1 MNSTESAKRPSGKRP
16 KKRKFTGNIHT
27 RCKAVHSV
35 DESLN
40 NSASGKKIRLQDV
53 HSSFNE
59 HDDCFDGYRV
69 FDKTI
74 MFTNIQNFAS
84 CKKCGGDIKLSE
96 KRVRGLSSV
105 FSIECKNCKDLCS
118 FRNSKILGKGKNI
131 LEINRRFV
139 HAMRTIGQGHAA
151 MTTFCG
157 VIDFP
162 PPVAEKSYN
171 NIINKLQLCSKEVAE
186 ASMQSAALEEVTLT
200 NSSDIIISGDGTWKT
215 RGYSSRVGVCAVI
228 GDKTGK
234 CIDAEVMSSFCK
246 GCDSWKRRKGS
257 PAYKKWKILHVKECL
272 KNHNGSAGMM
282 ETVGMVRIFQRS
294 LSHHSVRYTS
304 YIGDGD
310 SKTFSSITASN
321 PYGED
326 ITVSKIECVGHVQKR
341 MGTRLRKLKQMSSKL
356 SDGKSIRGK
365 GRLTDRMID
374 LVTMY
379 YGNAI
384 RQNKTCLSD
393 MRKAVWAVYFHIRSS
408 DEEPLHSFC
417 PVGPNSWCKYQ
428 NQVVEGSVETFR
440 HSNKLPVAVMDAI
453 KPVFNDLSQ
462 PKLLQKCLGGK
473 TQNNNESINS
483 LIWKL
488 CPKTLGCGR
497 KIVDISTNEAIVI
510 FNDGNQGRLK
520 IMQSLGLTVFQF
532 AHKFVTLVDIKRI
545 KTAEVHF
552 NLRTKEVRQAKRMQF
567 KTTSVINQV
576 LNSDS
581 NNPYMG
587 LNTCTPLIRKV
598 VGRQIIDSSTKE
610 SVFGL
615 HDIWIFSDSRS
626 AIQHLANWRNVRDF
640 TDTDILKIQ
649 KRLSLSRQIHFHRIS
664 SHVNITGNEIA
675 YSLDRTGAGETTT
688 PAAPLTYLEIFSK
701 YKANIKAIWM
711 IPPLN
716 P

>member
-16 KKRKFTGNIHT
+16 KKRKFTGNMHT

-40 NSASGKKIRLQDV
+40 NSASGKKIRLQDGD
-53 HSSFNE
+53 SSFIE

-96 KRVRGLSSV
+96 NCVR
-105 FSIECKNCKDLCS
+105 
-118 FRNSKILGKGKNI
+118 
-131 LEINRRFV
+131 EINRRFV
-139 HAMRTIGQGHAA
+139 YAMRTIGQGHAA

-157 VIDFP
+157 VMGFP

-200 NSSDIIISGDGTWKT
+200 NSSDIIISGNGTWKT

-294 LSHHSVRYTS
+294 LSHRSVRYTS
-304 YIGDGD
+304 YIGDCD

-326 ITVSKIECVGHVQKR
+326 IIVSKIECVGHVQKR

-356 SDGKSIRGK
+356 SDGKSIGGK

-374 LVTMY
+374 LITTY

-462 PKLLQKCLGGK
+462 PKLLQKCLGVK
-473 TQNNNESINS
+473 
-483 LIWKL
+483 
-488 CPKTLGCGR
+488 PK
-497 KIVDISTNEAIVI
+497 I
-510 FNDGNQGRLK
+510 
-520 IMQSLGLTVFQF
+520 IM
-532 AHKFVTLVDIKRI
+532 
-545 KTAEVHF
+545 
-552 NLRTKEVRQAKRMQF
+552 N
-567 KTTSVINQV
+567 
-576 LNSDS
+576 
-581 NNPYMG
+581 
-587 LNTCTPLIRKV
+587 
-598 VGRQIIDSSTKE
+598 
-610 SVFGL
+610 
-615 HDIWIFSDSRS
+615 
-626 AIQHLANWRNVRDF
+626 
-640 TDTDILKIQ
+640 
-649 KRLSLSRQIHFHRIS
+649 
-664 SHVNITGNEIA
+664 
-675 YSLDRTGAGETTT
+675 
-688 PAAPLTYLEIFSK
+688 PLTH
-701 YKANIKAIWM
+701 
-711 IPPLN
+711 
-716 P
+716 